1 MNSAG
6 FSTPID
12 LEAGLRI
19 GQEEVMALRQSRNGT
34 VISLEEYLDFLQGL
48 ENPSIATLR
57 ARRGPRGD
65 SLFEL

>member
-34 VISLEEYLDFLQGL
+34 ALSLEEYLDFLQGL

>member
-19 GQEEVMALRQSRNGT
+19 GREEVLALRQSRDGAPM
-34 VISLEEYLDFLQGL
+34 SLEEYLDFLQAL
-48 ENPSIATLR
+48 ENPSIAILR

-65 SLFEL
+65 SSFEL

>member
-1 MNSAG
+1 MNFAG
-6 FSTPID
+6 SSTPID

-19 GQEEVMALRQSRNGT
+19 GQDEVMALRQSRDGRAM
-34 VISLEEYLDFLQGL
+34 SLEEYLDFLQGL

-65 SLFEL
+65 SPFEL

>member
-19 GQEEVMALRQSRNGT
+19 GPEEVMALRQSRNGT
-34 VISLEEYLDFLQGL
+34 AISLEEYLDFLQGL
-48 ENPSIATLR
+48 ESPSIATLR

-65 SLFEL
+65 NPFEL

>member
-65 SLFEL
+65 SPFEL

>member
-12 LEAGLRI
+12 LEAGFRI

-34 VISLEEYLDFLQGL
+34 AISLEEYLDFLQGL
-48 ENPSIATLR
+48 EDPSIITLK

>member
-34 VISLEEYLDFLQGL
+34 ALSLEEYLDFLQGL

-57 ARRGPRGD
+57 ARRGPRGG
-65 SLFEL
+65 SPFEL